1 MAVRVWDQHE
11 QWWWLYVCDDSD
23 MFAGSTLVTAFWS
36 VCQQTSATVGANITA
51 IRCNAIRTD
60 RIVVGLH

>member
-1 MAVRVWDQHE
+1 MAVRARDQLK
-11 QWWWLYVCDDSD
+11 QWWWLYVCNDSD

-36 VCQQTSATVGANITA
+36 ACQHTSATVGANITA
-51 IRCNAIRTD
+51 VRCSAIRTD